1 MNKLLHIY
9 LGIQPVV
16 VIRSLTMLFI
26 LNFFLMPSTSA
37 QLIVAEGFSPNV
49 LVSNVLVA
57 DGILTR
63 NVSYAGYDRS
73 IALFENGNKADLGI
87 DRGIILSSGVAVGA
101 KGPNDDIG
109 YTSGLG
115 GPGNSILE
123 GIAGTK
129 TLDAAVLTFDFKPQT
144 ADIEFKYIFASD
156 EYQEWVDAGFNDI
169 FGFYISGPGISG
181 EQNVALLP
189 GSNVVVSIDNVNHK
203 QNTSYYVDNFDVTKT
218 TYKYLQPDGLTVAL
232 TADLKLQSCE
242 WYTIKLAIADVGDP
256 IKDSWVFIESKSFK
270 HQTAIGAD
278 TAYCSD
284 KFVHTLDAGNPG
296 RNVLW
301 STGEK
306 TQKIQVTGYGT
317 YSVEVFTACGSFTD
331 EINILP
337 AISPISIGDD
347 TFACGNEINMKLEVV
362 NRVFESYVWSTGETT
377 PSIIVNTPGT
387 YWLTVSR
394 DGCTDTDS
402 IVIGDKQVP
411 YFDLGIDTFICGDVN
426 MILKPGVPG
435 DSFVWSTSS
444 KQAYL
449 PITKSGS
456 YWLNI
461 VKDGCSFSDTIL
473 IDNRGDFTFDIGPR
487 DMQLC
492 EKRDIVLDTKL
503 RDSTAYEIRWSTGD
517 TASFLVVV
525 EGGYYSVKVK
535 DRRCPFE
542 LSDEIDIEMLGV
554 AQNYFVPNAFT
565 PSDDN
570 LNETV
575 MPIFG
580 FVDIQDYKFV
590 IYNKWGQMV
599 FETSTPGESWD
610 GFIDG
615 LGAKAGVYIWYC
627 SIRTACLPDPL
638 QYQKGTLTILR

>member
-1 MNKLLHIY
+1 MFR
-9 LGIQPVV
+9 GIQPFV
-16 VIRSLTMLFI
+16 VIRYLTMGLI
-26 LNFFLMPSTSA
+26 LKFFLTSSVSA

-63 NVSYAGYDRS
+63 NVSYDGYDRS

-87 DRGIILSSGVAVGA
+87 DKGIILSSGVAVGA
-101 KGPNDDIG
+101 KGPNNDIG

-169 FGFYISGPGISG
+169 FGFFISGPGISG

-203 QNTSYYVDNFDVTKT
+203 RNTSYYVDNFDVTKN

-284 KFVHTLDAGNPG
+284 QFVHTLDAGNPG

-306 TQKIQVTGYGT
+306 TQKIQVTDYGT
-317 YSVEVFTACGSFTD
+317 YSVEVFTACGSFKD
-331 EINILP
+331 EISIIP
-337 AISPISIGDD
+337 SISPISIGND
-347 TFACGNEINMKLEVV
+347 TFACGNEIDMKLEVE
-362 NRVFESYVWSTGETT
+362 NRVFETYIWSTGDTT
-377 PSIIVNTPGT
+377 PSINVNTPGT
-387 YWLTVSR
+387 YWLTVGR

-402 IVIGDKQVP
+402 ILIGDKQVP
-411 YFDLGIDTFICGDVN
+411 YFDLGSDTFICGDVN

-449 PITKSGS
+449 PITKSGK

-461 VKDGCSFSDTIL
+461 VKDGCSSSDTIL
-473 IDNRGDFTFDIGPR
+473 IENRGEFTFDIGPR

-517 TASFLVVV
+517 TTSFLIVAQ
-525 EGGYYSVKVK
+525 GGYYSVKVK
-535 DRRCPFE
+535 DRKCPFE
-542 LSDEIDIEMLGV
+542 LMDEIDIEMLGV

-565 PSDDN
+565 PGDDN

-580 FVDIQDYKFV
+580 FVDIRDYKFV
-590 IYNKWGQMV
+590 IYNKWGQKV
-599 FETSTPGESWD
+599 FETSIPGESWD

-615 LGAKAGVYIWYC
+615 QRADAGVYIWYC
-627 SIRTACLPDPL
+627 SIKTACLPDPL